1 VIKLLDY
8 RARWDELEAS
18 ANPFATVVMAHLT
31 AQTTRQNAP
40 ERARAKLHLTRRL
53 YSLGYQRQDIL
64 NLFHFIDWLLHL
76 PEDLET
82 QFWQALQAYEE
93 TQKMPYITSVER
105 MGIQKGIEQG
115 FQQGHVEGR
124 AEGRAEG
131 RTEGRT
137 EGLLSGIKL
146 LLEMKFGADGL
157 RLLPEIEQIPE
168 PDVLEAVLAAIKDAP
183 TPDAVQRVYTPP
195 DDGE

>member
-1 VIKLLDY
+1 
-8 RARWDELEAS
+8 
-18 ANPFATVVMAHLT
+18 
-31 AQTTRQNAP
+31 
-40 ERARAKLHLTRRL
+40 
-53 YSLGYQRQDIL
+53 
-64 NLFHFIDWLLHL
+64 
-76 PEDLET
+76 
-82 QFWQALQAYEE
+82 
-93 TQKMPYITSVER
+93 MPYITSVER
-105 MGIQKGIEQG
+105 MGIQKGMEQ
-115 FQQGHVEGR
+115 GR

-131 RTEGRT
+131 RTEGRAEGRA

-183 TPDAVQRVYTPP
+183 TPDAVRRVYTPP